1 MGGKIKTQSH
11 IPLELMTLLIFMRN
25 RTGHRGYKLAEADS
39 LQKDV

>member
-1 MGGKIKTQSH
+1 MGGKLKTQSL

-25 RTGHRGYKLAEADS
+25 RTGHRRHKLVEADS